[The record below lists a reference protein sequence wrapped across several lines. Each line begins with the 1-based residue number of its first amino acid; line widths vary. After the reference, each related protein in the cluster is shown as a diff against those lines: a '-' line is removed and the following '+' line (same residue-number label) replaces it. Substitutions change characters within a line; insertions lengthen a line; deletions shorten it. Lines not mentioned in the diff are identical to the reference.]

1 MRGQYRYDGDLQM
14 FVQGPREPDAGRLLF
29 LRWLAERGRLEHE
42 VAGPASGPL
51 RVALDTGA
59 GSVSA
64 SSSHELSESAL
75 AA

>member
-1 MRGQYRYDGDLQM
+1 MRGQHRYDGDLQM
-14 FVQGPREPDAGRLLF
+14 FVQTSCEPDTDRLRF

-51 RVALDTGA
+51 T
-59 GSVSA
+59 SVSGVHA
-64 SSSHELSESAL
+64 TRQAAL